1 MTKITRGSVILL
13 SSILGIALLI
23 TAVCSFAL
31 SPLSRTPA
39 DATTETGLSVSGN
52 LYNTDGTLNRSN
64 VMAFLNKLQY
74 GTISTSPTLTSPQIA
89 DRAGVSTNS
98 FIFQMGYYVSP
109 SGAMDTSKPLT
120 WQATY
125 LRNGY
130 LTIWLNR
137 GYTKEYF
144 ANGTATESNGW
155 KTSSTSYS
163 SSCNDYSHSLLREV
177 TKNIGNALINKFNSM
192 NMIVVSPQEAG
203 ATWQATQE
211 NAYYS
216 GTNYST
222 TNGLQSNPNSGS
234 GKDNVNPQGWD
245 WDSTTY
251 NDKFWN
257 PSHVEIYNQP
267 SNSAASRSN
276 GLWGLSFT
284 DINASNSLYDGQ
296 TASDGTCWLRSGA
309 STNGRE
315 VIPVYNS
322 NSGDTTND
330 YVLSTSNVGVR
341 PACHINLL
349 TLAEYCVSASITTDS
364 QDKASVSDIQLGST
378 PTGDLQYEYVYTA
391 DTGYSISMVKIN
403 NAIVAI
409 SEVQPEE
416 FAYAVGCE
424 YKCFRNQNQVY
435 VIVTRPW
442 EQISI
447 EASCDILF
455 TTNTLTTDLQVIS
468 SSATSSGSTLD
479 ARIILQYNWTPN
491 VRFRL
496 DGGEWNQLVGSNGG
510 GILGTSTYSFSRH
523 EAKFYIII
531 EIYGLSQTTHSVE
544 VDYYAGGGGG
554 ITPSVYNNSGYATF
568 EQYVDD
574 NITRVVVTPAS
585 NTYVTALY
593 IDNVRFPVQ
602 YYRAEVFGAGM
613 ATAIQYIAHETNN
626 TFVVLAQDVYRAMA
640 IEFELSNSLP
650 TLEEPPSSGGTLLT
664 GTVATAS
671 AGGEVRM
678 TGFSGDETENSTLHF
693 VALAY
698 SGYEFAGWQVDGE
711 ILEGY
716 SAIADIPY
724 SLVDGKIVTAVF
736 EPKDADSSTNS
747 SLNDPT
753 HGADIL

>member
-13 SSILGIALLI
+13 SSILAVALLI

-31 SPLSRTPA
+31 SPLSRSPA
-39 DATTETGLSVSGN
+39 DATTETDYAVTQN
-52 LYNTDGTLNRSN
+52 LFNTDGTLNRSAVN
-64 VMAFLNKLQY
+64 SLLDAINYDSYSATRVGYTAHNLQNRTNDNS
-74 GTISTSPTLTSPQIA
+74 GNTI
-89 DRAGVSTNS
+89 
-98 FIFQMGYYVSP
+98 IFPMGYVNGT
-109 SGAMDTSKPLT
+109 SGANLY

-125 LRNGY
+125 LYNGY
-130 LTIWLNR
+130 LTVWLVK
-137 GYTKEYF
+137 GYTNSAWNSSSVNVNYDTYANSTIQNYINSTFQYTVTQGSPSLQAIF
-144 ANGTATESNGW
+144 ATPATAGYQILASGTTNDSSYYYTSNEQTQFNNMSTTVGQNSLFW
-155 KTSSTSYS
+155 LPSAGEVWANTTSSVTISTTSYTGQWGLNTTDRIFNTTNYDNTTTNFTWTRSKYDANSTNPIRLAYGGGTSSTAN
-163 SSCNDYSHSLLREV
+163 SCTES
-177 TKNIGNALINKFNSM
+177 
-192 NMIVVSPQEAG
+192 
-203 ATWQATQE
+203 
-211 NAYYS
+211 
-216 GTNYST
+216 
-222 TNGLQSNPNSGS
+222 
-234 GKDNVNPQGWD
+234 
-245 WDSTTY
+245 
-251 NDKFWN
+251 
-257 PSHVEIYNQP
+257 
-267 SNSAASRSN
+267 
-276 GLWGLSFT
+276 
-284 DINASNSLYDGQ
+284 
-296 TASDGTCWLRSGA
+296 
-309 STNGRE
+309 
-315 VIPVYNS
+315 
-322 NSGDTTND
+322 
-330 YVLSTSNVGVR
+330 VGVR
-341 PACHINLL
+341 PACHMSLDIL
-349 TLAEYCVSASITTDS
+349 TMTATITSDS
-364 QDKASVSDIQLGST
+364 QDKASVSDIMVS
-378 PTGDLQYEYVYTA
+378 PSSTGDFEYTFIYTA
-391 DTGYSISMVKIN
+391 NEGYSISQVKIN

-424 YKCFRNQNQVY
+424 YKCFRDQNQVY
-435 VIVTRPW
+435 VIVTGLW
-442 EQISI
+442 EDVTI

-455 TTNTLTTDLQVIS
+455 TTNTLTTDLQVVS
-468 SSATSSGSTLD
+468 STATSSGSTLD

-626 TFVVLAQDVYRAMA
+626 TFVVLAQDVYRTMA

-650 TLEEPPSSGGTLLT
+650 TLQEPPSSGGTLLT

-736 EPKDADSSTNS
+736 EPKDSDSSTNS
-747 SLNDPT
+747 SLNDPN

>member
-1 MTKITRGSVILL
+1 MTKITRGSMVLF
-13 SSILGIALLI
+13 SSILVIALLI
-23 TAVCSFAL
+23 GAVAVFSSSLMYPVSAASVYFSSNEL
-31 SPLSRTPA
+31 
-39 DATTETGLSVSGN
+39 TG
-52 LYNTDGTLNRSN
+52 T
-64 VMAFLNKLQY
+64 
-74 GTISTSPTLTSPQIA
+74 
-89 DRAGVSTNS
+89 
-98 FIFQMGYYVSP
+98 
-109 SGAMDTSKPLT
+109 
-120 WQATY
+120 
-125 LRNGY
+125 
-130 LTIWLNR
+130 
-137 GYTKEYF
+137 
-144 ANGTATESNGW
+144 NGTWNG
-155 KTSSTSYS
+155 KGRVYIYADNTYINSISFSGFTIDDGPS
-163 SSCNDYSHSLLREV
+163 NDYFSWTGRF
-177 TKNIGNALINKFNSM
+177 TINLK
-192 NMIVVSPQEAG
+192 
-203 ATWQATQE
+203 
-211 NAYYS
+211 S
-216 GTNYST
+216 GY
-222 TNGLQSNPNSGS
+222 G
-234 GKDNVNPQGWD
+234 
-245 WDSTTY
+245 
-251 NDKFWN
+251 WN
-257 PSHVEIYNQP
+257 PSFTSITGKGSTAWSDTSSSSNAQTTAY
-267 SNSAASRSN
+267 NSAV
-276 GLWGLSFT
+276 
-284 DINASNSLYDGQ
+284 
-296 TASDGTCWLRSGA
+296 DGTTLTFRRSGSTFTLSSGTIPKSSDVTAA
-309 STNGRE
+309 SG
-315 VIPVYNS
+315 YAY
-322 NSGDTTND
+322 GA
-330 YVLSTSNVGVR
+330 YVLILNDFNNQIGYN
-341 PACHINLL
+341 I
-349 TLAEYCVSASITTDS
+349 SASVSSDS
-364 QDKASVSDIQLGST
+364 TDKASVDKVSDICYDGYQARFI
-378 PTGDLQYEYVYTA
+378 YTA
-391 DTGYSISMVKIN
+391 NEGYSISQVKIN

-409 SEVQPEE
+409 SEVQPEN

-442 EQISI
+442 EAITI

-455 TTNTLTTDLQVIS
+455 TTNTLTTDLQVVS
-468 SSATSSGSTLD
+468 STATSSGSTLD

-496 DGGEWNQLVGSNGG
+496 DGGKWNQLVGSNGG
-510 GILGTSTYSFSRH
+510 GILGASTYSFSRH

-650 TLEEPPSSGGTLLT
+650 TLQEPPSSGGTLLT

-698 SGYEFAGWQVDGE
+698 SGYEFAGWRVDGE

>member
-13 SSILGIALLI
+13 SSILAIALLI
-23 TAVCSFAL
+23 GAVCSFAL
-31 SPLSRTPA
+31 SPLSRSPA
-39 DATTETGLSVSGN
+39 DATTETADFSIGN

-64 VMAFLNKLQY
+64 VAAFLNKLHY
-74 GTISTSPTLTSPQIA
+74 DIIITSTTLTSPQIA
-89 DRAGVSTNS
+89 DRTGVSTNS

-130 LTIWLNR
+130 LTIWLAQPYNTSTFGSAQTYYNSTIR
-137 GYTKEYF
+137 TNTISIYNSLNSKFSNFSSIISSPSE
-144 ANGTATESNGW
+144 AN
-155 KTSSTSYS
+155 
-163 SSCNDYSHSLLREV
+163 
-177 TKNIGNALINKFNSM
+177 
-192 NMIVVSPQEAG
+192 
-203 ATWQATQE
+203 ATWQYTQSDSVVVSSPL
-211 NAYYS
+211 YHGIYQGLTY
-216 GTNYST
+216 GTNIT
-222 TNGLQSNPNSGS
+222 T
-234 GKDNVNPQGWD
+234 
-245 WDSTTY
+245 
-251 NDKFWN
+251 DKFWL
-257 PSHVEIYNQP
+257 PSAYEIYNVN
-267 SNSAASRSN
+267 NSEANLNN
-276 GLWGLSFT
+276 GLWELNAADRGFTSSSLSGSSVSSCAT
-284 DINASNSLYDGQ
+284 
-296 TASDGTCWLRSGA
+296 RSGNSYA
-309 STNGRE
+309 TNRIIIVSSNGND
-315 VIPVYNS
+315 VGSSANS
-322 NSGDTTND
+322 NGISLT
-330 YVLSTSNVGVR
+330 YGVR
-341 PACHINLL
+341 PACHIDLL
-349 TLAEYCVSASITTDS
+349 TLEEYFVLASITADS

-378 PTGDLQYEYVYTA
+378 PTGDLQYECVYTA
-391 DTGYSISMVKIN
+391 NEGYSISRVTIN

-409 SEVQPEE
+409 SEVQPEN

-442 EQISI
+442 EAITI

-455 TTNTLTTDLQVIS
+455 TTNTLTTDLQVVS
-468 SSATSSGSTLD
+468 STATSSGSTMD

-626 TFVVLAQDVYRAMA
+626 TFVVLAQDVYRTMA

-650 TLEEPPSSGGTLLT
+650 TLQEPPSSGGTLLT

-736 EPKDADSSTNS
+736 EPKDSDSSTNS

>member
-1 MTKITRGSVILL
+1 MTKITRGSVILF

-23 TAVCSFAL
+23 GAVAVFSSSLMYPVSAASVYFSSNEL
-31 SPLSRTPA
+31 
-39 DATTETGLSVSGN
+39 TG
-52 LYNTDGTLNRSN
+52 T
-64 VMAFLNKLQY
+64 
-74 GTISTSPTLTSPQIA
+74 
-89 DRAGVSTNS
+89 
-98 FIFQMGYYVSP
+98 
-109 SGAMDTSKPLT
+109 
-120 WQATY
+120 
-125 LRNGY
+125 
-130 LTIWLNR
+130 
-137 GYTKEYF
+137 
-144 ANGTATESNGW
+144 NGTWNG
-155 KTSSTSYS
+155 KGRVYIYTDNTYINSISFSGFTIDDGPG
-163 SSCNDYSHSLLREV
+163 NDYFSW
-177 TKNIGNALINKFNSM
+177 TGQFTINLK
-192 NMIVVSPQEAG
+192 
-203 ATWQATQE
+203 
-211 NAYYS
+211 S
-216 GTNYST
+216 GC
-222 TNGLQSNPNSGS
+222 G
-234 GKDNVNPQGWD
+234 
-245 WDSTTY
+245 
-251 NDKFWN
+251 WN
-257 PSHVEIYNQP
+257 PSFTSITGKGSTAWSDTNSSSNAQTTAY
-267 SNSAASRSN
+267 NSAIN
-276 GLWGLSFT
+276 GT
-284 DINASNSLYDGQ
+284 SL
-296 TASDGTCWLRSGA
+296 TFRRSGNTFTL
-309 STNGRE
+309 SSGT
-315 VIPVYNS
+315 IPKSDDVTS
-322 NSGDTTND
+322 SGGSYAYGA
-330 YVLSTSNVGVR
+330 YVLILNDFNNQIGYNIS
-341 PACHINLL
+341 
-349 TLAEYCVSASITTDS
+349 
-364 QDKASVSDIQLGST
+364 ASVSNDNADKATIDKSSDFYMIAQNT
-378 PTGDLQYEYVYTA
+378 QHTFIYTA
-391 DTGYSISMVKIN
+391 NAGYSISMVKIN

-424 YKCFRNQNQVY
+424 YKCFRDQNQVY
-435 VIVTRPW
+435 VIVTGLW
-442 EQISI
+442 EDVTI

-455 TTNTLTTDLQVIS
+455 TTNTLTTDLQVVS

-650 TLEEPPSSGGTLLT
+650 TLQEPPSSGGTLLT

-678 TGFSGDETENSTLHF
+678 TGFNGDETENSTLHF

-736 EPKDADSSTNS
+736 EPANS
-747 SLNDPT
+747 NNSGNSNGTLDDPINS
-753 HGADIL
+753 ADIL